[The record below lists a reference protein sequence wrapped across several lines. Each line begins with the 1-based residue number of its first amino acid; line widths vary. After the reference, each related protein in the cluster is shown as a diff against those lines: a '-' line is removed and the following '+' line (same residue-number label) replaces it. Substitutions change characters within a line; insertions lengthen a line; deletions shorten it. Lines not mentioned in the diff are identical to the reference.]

1 MGWLR
6 SLQQTKLAATN
17 RWSSLSVYRN
27 ILGSW
32 GQPANNHSKNNRSN
46 KYHRYNKYFPTIA
59 YGLLSLNL
67 CLPAKSGDV
76 GGVSA
81 TAAPNASSSGSVIN
95 QGVQVLQG
103 PFHTN
108 TYGNGIQCQG
118 TTLSITPFITGAL
131 SLKRPY
137 EDFYQDPVYDTSDV
151 NDDGI
156 IDNPGGILYFKDIR
170 TGQKDSHSITGGI
183 SATISVPLDKRFT
196 ERCLSSAT
204 TQEKIQLQILA
215 NKRLDFEIAR
225 LRECSKFKAQ
235 NINFHPK
242 SPAYSICSDVLLSIP
257 KEKPIDHIHSI
268 SSDSSAPF
276 SFEIKKGSSVSS
288 PVEQEA
294 S

>member
-46 KYHRYNKYFPTIA
+46 KYYRYNKYFPTIA

-268 SSDSSAPF
+268 SSDSSVPF

>member
-1 MGWLR
+1 M
-6 SLQQTKLAATN
+6 
-17 RWSSLSVYRN
+17 
-27 ILGSW
+27 
-32 GQPANNHSKNNRSN
+32 PA
-46 KYHRYNKYFPTIA
+46 Y
-59 YGLLSLNL
+59 
-67 CLPAKSGDV
+67 SGDV

-118 TTLSITPFITGAL
+118 TTLSITPFLTGAL

-137 EDFYQDPVYDTSDV
+137 ESYYQDPVYDTSDA

-156 IDNPGGILYFKDIR
+156 IDNPGNVLYFKDVR

-183 SATISVPLDKRFT
+183 SATLSVPLDKRFT
-196 ERCLSSAT
+196 NRCLSAAT
-204 TQEKIQLQILA
+204 TQEKIQQQILA

-235 NINFHPK
+235 NINFHPQ
-242 SPAYSICSDVLLSIP
+242 SPAYSICSDILLAIP
-257 KEKPIDHIHSI
+257 KEKPIDHVHSI
-268 SSDSSAPF
+268 YSDSSAPLGVH
-276 SFEIKKGSSVSS
+276 EVTTPSVSS
-288 PVEQEA
+288 PE
-294 S
+294 

>member
-6 SLQQTKLAATN
+6 SLQQTELADSY
-17 RWSSLSVYRN
+17 RRISLSIYRN
-27 ILGSW
+27 IRCSW
-32 GQPANNHSKNNRSN
+32 GKPANNHPKNNRSN
-46 KYHRYNKYFPTIA
+46 KYHRHYFYIPAVIA
-59 YGLLSLNL
+59 L
-67 CLPAKSGDV
+67 CLPANAGDV

-118 TTLSITPFITGAL
+118 TTLSITPFLTGAL

-137 EDFYQDPVYDTSDV
+137 ESYYQDPVYDTSDV

-156 IDNPGGILYFKDIR
+156 IDNPGNVLYFKDVR

-183 SATISVPLDKRFT
+183 SATLSVPLDKRFT
-196 ERCLSSAT
+196 NRCLSAAT
-204 TQEKIQLQILA
+204 TQEKIQQQILA

-225 LRECSKFKAQ
+225 LRECSKFKLQ
-235 NINFHPK
+235 GINFHPK
-242 SPAYSICSDVLLSIP
+242 SPAYSICSDILTRP
-257 KEKPIDHIHSI
+257 FKEKPIDHVHSI
-268 SSDSSAPF
+268 SSDSSAPLGVH
-276 SFEIKKGSSVSS
+276 EVTAPLASS
-288 PVEQEA
+288 PE
-294 S
+294 

>member
-32 GQPANNHSKNNRSN
+32 GKPADNYSKNNRSN
-46 KYHRYNKYFPTIA
+46 KYHRYNKHLSAIA
-59 YGLLSLNL
+59 YGLLTLNFS
-67 CLPAKSGDV
+67 LPAYSGDV

-118 TTLSITPFITGAL
+118 TTLSITPFLTGAL

-137 EDFYQDPVYDTSDV
+137 ESFYQDPVYDTSDA

-156 IDNPGGILYFKDIR
+156 IDNPGSVLYFKDVR
-170 TGQKDSHSITGGI
+170 TGQKDSHSITGGL
-183 SATISVPLDKRFT
+183 SATLSVPLDKRFT
-196 ERCLSSAT
+196 TRCLSAAT
-204 TQEKIQLQILA
+204 TQEKIQQQILA

-225 LRECSKFKAQ
+225 LRECSKFKLQ
-235 NINFHPK
+235 GINFAPT
-242 SPAYSICSDVLLSIP
+242 SSAYSICADILTRP
-257 KEKPIDHIHSI
+257 FKEKPIDHVHSI
-268 SSDSSAPF
+268 SSDSSAPLGVH
-276 SFEIKKGSSVSS
+276 EVTAPLVSS
-288 PVEQEA
+288 PE
-294 S
+294 

>member
-32 GQPANNHSKNNRSN
+32 GQPANNHPKNNRSN
-46 KYHRYNKYFPTIA
+46 KYYRYNKYFPTIA

-235 NINFHPK
+235 NINFHPQ

-257 KEKPIDHIHSI
+257 KEKPIDHVHSI

-288 PVEQEA
+288 PE
-294 S
+294 

>member
-1 MGWLR
+1 MGWPR
-6 SLQQTKLAATN
+6 SLQQTELADSY
-17 RWSSLSVYRN
+17 RRISLSVYRN

-32 GQPANNHSKNNRSN
+32 GQPANNHPKNNRSN
-46 KYHRYNKYFPTIA
+46 KYYRYNKYLSAIA
-59 YGLLSLNL
+59 YGLLTLNFS
-67 CLPAKSGDV
+67 LPAYSGDV

-118 TTLSITPFITGAL
+118 TTLSITPFLTGAL

-137 EDFYQDPVYDTSDV
+137 ESYYQDPVYDTSDA

-156 IDNPGGILYFKDIR
+156 IDNPGNVLYFKDVR

-183 SATISVPLDKRFT
+183 SATLSVPLDKRFT
-196 ERCLSSAT
+196 NRCLSSAT
-204 TQEKIQLQILA
+204 TQEKIQQQILA

-225 LRECSKFKAQ
+225 LRECSKFKLQ
-235 NINFHPK
+235 GINFAPT
-242 SPAYSICSDVLLSIP
+242 SSAYSICSDILTRP
-257 KEKPIDHIHSI
+257 FKEKPIDHVHPI
-268 SSDSSAPF
+268 SSKTSVPF
-276 SFEIKKGSSVSS
+276 SFEIKTKPLVSS
-288 PVEQEA
+288 PE
-294 S
+294 

>member
-6 SLQQTKLAATN
+6 SFQQTKLGARST
-17 RWSSLSVYRN
+17 RFSLSIYRN
-27 ILGSW
+27 IRCSW
-32 GQPANNHSKNNRSN
+32 GQSANNYPKNHRSN
-46 KYHRYNKYFPTIA
+46 KCHRHNKHFSTIV
-59 YGLLSLNL
+59 YGLLSLNFA
-67 CLPAKSGDV
+67 LPAYSGDV

-137 EDFYQDPVYDTSDV
+137 ESFYQDPVYDTSDM

-156 IDNPGGILYFKDIR
+156 IDNPGHVLYFKDVR
-170 TGQKDSHSITGGI
+170 TGQKDSTSITGGL
-183 SATISVPLDKRFT
+183 SATLSVPLDKRFT
-196 ERCLSSAT
+196 NRCLSAAT
-204 TQEKIQLQILA
+204 TQEKIQQQILA

-225 LRECSKFKAQ
+225 LRECSKFKLQ
-235 NINFHPK
+235 GINFAPT
-242 SPAYSICSDVLLSIP
+242 SSAYNICSDILTRP
-257 KEKPIDHIHSI
+257 FKEKPIDHIHSI
-268 SSDSSAPF
+268 SSDSSAPLGVH
-276 SFEIKKGSSVSS
+276 EVITPSVSS
-288 PVEQEA
+288 PE
-294 S
+294 

>member
-1 MGWLR
+1 MGWPR
-6 SLQQTKLAATN
+6 SFQQTRLATAN
-17 RWSSLSVYRN
+17 RWGIVSIYRN
-27 ILGSW
+27 IRCSW
-32 GQPANNHSKNNRSN
+32 GKPANNHPKNNRSN
-46 KYHRYNKYFPTIA
+46 KCYRHNFYIPAVIA
-59 YGLLSLNL
+59 L
-67 CLPAKSGDV
+67 CLPANAGDV

-137 EDFYQDPVYDTSDV
+137 ESFYQDPVYDTSDV

-156 IDNPGGILYFKDIR
+156 IDNPGNVLYFKDIR
-170 TGQKDSHSITGGI
+170 TGQKDSTSITGGL
-183 SATISVPLDKRFT
+183 SATLSVPLDKRFT
-196 ERCLSSAT
+196 TRCLSAAT
-204 TQEKIQLQILA
+204 TQEKIQQQVLA

-225 LRECSKFKAQ
+225 LRECSKFKSQ
-235 NINFHPK
+235 GINFHPD
-242 SPAYSICSDVLLSIP
+242 SPSYTICADILTTP
-257 KEKPIDHIHSI
+257 YKEKPIPHVHSI

-276 SFEIKKGSSVSS
+276 SFEIKTEPLVSS

>member
-6 SLQQTKLAATN
+6 SLQQTELADSY
-17 RWSSLSVYRN
+17 RRISLSVYRN
-27 ILGSW
+27 IRCSW
-32 GQPANNHSKNNRSN
+32 GKPANNHSANNRSN

-59 YGLLSLNL
+59 YGLFTFNYA
-67 CLPAKSGDV
+67 LPAYAGDV

-118 TTLSITPFITGAL
+118 TTLSITPFLTGAL

-137 EDFYQDPVYDTSDV
+137 ESYYQDPVYDTSDV

-156 IDNPGGILYFKDIR
+156 IDNPGNVLYFKDVR

-183 SATISVPLDKRFT
+183 SATLSVPLDKRFT
-196 ERCLSSAT
+196 NRCLSAAT
-204 TQEKIQLQILA
+204 TQEKIQQQILA

-225 LRECSKFKAQ
+225 LRECSKFKSQ
-235 NINFHPK
+235 GINFHPK
-242 SPAYSICSDVLLSIP
+242 SSAFSICSDILTRP
-257 KEKPIDHIHSI
+257 FKEKPIDHVHSI

-276 SFEIKKGSSVSS
+276 SFQIKKGSSVSS
-288 PVEQEA
+288 PE
-294 S
+294 

>member
-1 MGWLR
+1 MGWPR
-6 SLQQTKLAATN
+6 SLQQTELADSY
-17 RWSSLSVYRN
+17 RRISLSIYRN
-27 ILGSW
+27 ICCSW
-32 GQPANNHSKNNRSN
+32 GQPANSHTTCHRPN
-46 KYHRYNKYFPTIA
+46 KCHRYNKYLSTIA
-59 YGLLSLNL
+59 YGLLTFNYA
-67 CLPAKSGDV
+67 LPSYAGDV

-118 TTLSITPFITGAL
+118 TTLSITPFLTGAL

-137 EDFYQDPVYDTSDV
+137 ESFYQDPVYDTSDV

-156 IDNPGGILYFKDIR
+156 IDNPGNVLYFKDVR

-183 SATISVPLDKRFT
+183 SATLSVPLDKRFT
-196 ERCLSSAT
+196 TRCLSAAT
-204 TQEKIQLQILA
+204 TQEKIQQQILA

-225 LRECSKFKAQ
+225 LRECSKFKLQ
-235 NINFHPK
+235 GINFAPT
-242 SPAYSICSDVLLSIP
+242 SSAYNICSDILTRP
-257 KEKPIDHIHSI
+257 FKEKPIDHVHSI

-288 PVEQEA
+288 PE
-294 S
+294 

>member
-1 MGWLR
+1 M
-6 SLQQTKLAATN
+6 
-17 RWSSLSVYRN
+17 
-27 ILGSW
+27 
-32 GQPANNHSKNNRSN
+32 PA
-46 KYHRYNKYFPTIA
+46 Y
-59 YGLLSLNL
+59 
-67 CLPAKSGDV
+67 SGDV

-118 TTLSITPFITGAL
+118 TTLSITPFVTGAL

-137 EDFYQDPVYDTSDV
+137 ESFYQDPVYDTSDA

-156 IDNPGGILYFKDIR
+156 IDNPGSVLYFKDVR

-235 NINFHPK
+235 NINFHPQ

-257 KEKPIDHIHSI
+257 KEKPIDHVHSI
-268 SSDSSAPF
+268 SSDSSAPLGVH
-276 SFEIKKGSSVSS
+276 EVTAPLVSS

>member
-6 SLQQTKLAATN
+6 SFQQTKLGTRN
-17 RWSSLSVYRN
+17 TRFSFSIYRN
-27 ILGSW
+27 IRCSW
-32 GQPANNHSKNNRSN
+32 GCKSDNHPKNNRSN
-46 KYHRYNKYFPTIA
+46 KYYRHYLYIPAIIA
-59 YGLLSLNL
+59 L
-67 CLPAKSGDV
+67 CLPANAGDV

-137 EDFYQDPVYDTSDV
+137 ESYYQDPVYDTTDV
-151 NDDGI
+151 DGDGI
-156 IDNPGGILYFKDIR
+156 IDNPGNVLYFKDIR
-170 TGQKDSHSITGGI
+170 TGQKDSHSITGGL
-183 SATISVPLDKRFT
+183 SATLSVPLDKRFT
-196 ERCLSSAT
+196 TRCLSAAT
-204 TQEKIQLQILA
+204 TQEKIQQQILA

-235 NINFHPK
+235 GINFHPD
-242 SPAYSICSDVLLSIP
+242 SPSYTICADILTTP
-257 KEKPIDHIHSI
+257 YKEKPIPHVHSI
-268 SSDSSAPF
+268 SSDLSEPF
-276 SFEIKKGSSVSS
+276 SFQIKTEPLVSS

>member
-1 MGWLR
+1 MGWPR
-6 SLQQTKLAATN
+6 SFQQTRLATAN
-17 RWSSLSVYRN
+17 RWGIVSIYRN
-27 ILGSW
+27 IRCSW
-32 GQPANNHSKNNRSN
+32 GKPANNYPKNNRSN
-46 KYHRYNKYFPTIA
+46 KCYRHNFYIPAVIA
-59 YGLLSLNL
+59 L
-67 CLPAKSGDV
+67 CLPANAGDV

-118 TTLSITPFITGAL
+118 TTLSVTPFITGAL

-137 EDFYQDPVYDTSDV
+137 EDFYQDPVYDTSDA

-156 IDNPGGILYFKDIR
+156 IDNPGNVLYFKDIR

-235 NINFHPK
+235 NINFHPQ

-257 KEKPIDHIHSI
+257 KEKPIDHVHSI

>member
-6 SLQQTKLAATN
+6 SLQQTELADSY
-17 RWSSLSVYRN
+17 RRISLSVYRN
-27 ILGSW
+27 IRCSW
-32 GQPANNHSKNNRSN
+32 GKPANNHPKNNRSN
-46 KYHRYNKYFPTIA
+46 KYYRYNKYLSTIA
-59 YGLLSLNL
+59 YGLLTFNYG
-67 CLPAKSGDV
+67 LPAYSGDV

-118 TTLSITPFITGAL
+118 TTLSITPFLTGAL

-137 EDFYQDPVYDTSDV
+137 ESYYQDPVYDTSDA

-156 IDNPGGILYFKDIR
+156 IDNPGNVLYFKDVR

-183 SATISVPLDKRFT
+183 SATLSVPLDKRFT
-196 ERCLSSAT
+196 TRCLSAAT
-204 TQEKIQLQILA
+204 TQEKVQQQVLA

-225 LRECSKFKAQ
+225 LRECSKFKLQ
-235 NINFHPK
+235 GINFAPT
-242 SPAYSICSDVLLSIP
+242 SSAYNICSDILTRP
-257 KEKPIDHIHSI
+257 FKEKPIDHIHSI
-268 SSDSSAPF
+268 SSDSSAPLGVHEVTTP
-276 SFEIKKGSSVSS
+276 SASS
-288 PVEQEA
+288 PE
-294 S
+294 